1 MDRAGQFGAAFTA
14 QSRRFNQDRARHRQD
29 RKSGAVVEKCEI
41 GLDGIGIVAVRGLLA
56 ISSNPASTP
65 VARRNKP
72 ANISFLLAGEVEFM
86 TLYRETLPM
95 LTSSIRN
102 APGPEFSSL

>member
-1 MDRAGQFGAAFTA
+1 MLQVF
-14 QSRRFNQDRARHRQD
+14 Q
-29 RKSGAVVEKCEI
+29 K
-41 GLDGIGIVAVRGLLA
+41 
-56 ISSNPASTP
+56 
-65 VARRNKP
+65 KP